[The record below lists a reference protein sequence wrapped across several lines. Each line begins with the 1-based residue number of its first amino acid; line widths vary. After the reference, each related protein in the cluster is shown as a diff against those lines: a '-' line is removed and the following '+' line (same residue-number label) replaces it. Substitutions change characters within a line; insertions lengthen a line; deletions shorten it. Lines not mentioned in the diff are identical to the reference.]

1 MNKEFNSVVDS
12 CLDFV
17 QAANFKNRNYSF
29 SIEVTKE
36 ELFSI
41 FEKAGI
47 KLGEHINPRNTKRFV
62 LTINSKNEYWVILNG
77 FSNDN
82 LKIVLEK
89 SDLYI

>member
-17 QAANFKNRNYSF
+17 QATNFKNRNFSF

-36 ELFSI
+36 ELFNI
-41 FEKAGI
+41 FEKSGI

-62 LTINSKNEYWVILNG
+62 LTINSKNEYWVILSG

-82 LKIVLEK
+82 LKIILEK